1 MIDLSNIKKPV
12 GFKKKKK
19 RVGRG
24 HGCHGTFSGRGCK
37 GALARSGSSR
47 KWGYEGGQ
55 MPLHR
60 RLPKRGFLNIFKKEY
75 RILNLSDLNR
85 LFNDNE
91 IVDEKTLIEKGIIDK
106 NEKVKILSEG
116 ELFKKLEV
124 NVEKISKKAAEKIKS
139 VGGKVIIK
147 KSIKKRIKNNKKK
160 KAGSK

>member
-1 MIDLSNIKKPV
+1 
-12 GFKKKKK
+12 
-19 RVGRG
+19 
-24 HGCHGTFSGRGCK
+24 
-37 GALARSGSSR
+37 
-47 KWGYEGGQ
+47 
-55 MPLHR
+55 
-60 RLPKRGFLNIFKKEY
+60 NIFKKEY